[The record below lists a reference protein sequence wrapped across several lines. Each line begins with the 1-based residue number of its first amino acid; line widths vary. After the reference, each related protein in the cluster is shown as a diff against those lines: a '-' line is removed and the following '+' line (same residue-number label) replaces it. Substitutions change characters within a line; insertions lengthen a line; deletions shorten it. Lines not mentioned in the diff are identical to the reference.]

1 MKKTL
6 RFLIALTIIFATLT
20 GFAQSGADVNSSIK
34 PIEVMLGDEPAIII
48 GGHTVTL
55 AQAIK
60 IAIDQNQDIL
70 MGKYDVAMTDSDA
83 ERYKTKYSPYL
94 SAEAG
99 LGAYKYPGMT
109 QQTTGEK
116 KRSADFSASIAKMF
130 SSGTTVAAGIQKTY
144 SNTKWNTPGI
154 PKKSYNPVIFATV
167 QQELLKN
174 GFGYTDRKEQQ
185 LLDNAAIMQR
195 DAIIYNLSLVVV
207 GVIVDYWDVI
217 VNKTQMDNARLMLQ
231 ETRRVRDII
240 SANVRLGLA
249 ERFELNLWNSLVAS
263 SEAMLSNSEQEHRD
277 SLRKFMR
284 LVNLDE
290 TITMQEKA
298 VFSAALPEINEE
310 EALKTAYEK
319 RVDYKNALKAM
330 ENSKLILKIAES
342 NALPSLTGE
351 ITVAS
356 MDYNS
361 ELGKSYS
368 NTITGENPSIE
379 ARIKMTYPLN
389 NKDQKIN
396 ERNARWGV
404 EQSKHEVDK
413 YKRVVKDDVISKIEK
428 IRTRHN
434 LYQKAKETRV
444 EAETYYKSMLVSL
457 RRGRFTAAAAR
468 DALDTLISSRQ
479 QELSMLVYF
488 NASLLEF
495 EVAKNEL
502 FETYEIDV
510 ESYIPKK

>member
-1 MKKTL
+1 
-6 RFLIALTIIFATLT
+6 
-20 GFAQSGADVNSSIK
+20 
-34 PIEVMLGDEPAIII
+34 
-48 GGHTVTL
+48 
-55 AQAIK
+55 
-60 IAIDQNQDIL
+60 
-70 MGKYDVAMTDSDA
+70 
-83 ERYKTKYSPYL
+83 
-94 SAEAG
+94 
-99 LGAYKYPGMT
+99 
-109 QQTTGEK
+109 
-116 KRSADFSASIAKMF
+116 
-130 SSGTTVAAGIQKTY
+130 
-144 SNTKWNTPGI
+144 
-154 PKKSYNPVIFATV
+154 
-167 QQELLKN
+167 
-174 GFGYTDRKEQQ
+174 
-185 LLDNAAIMQR
+185 
-195 DAIIYNLSLVVV
+195 
-207 GVIVDYWDVI
+207 
-217 VNKTQMDNARLMLQ
+217 
-231 ETRRVRDII
+231 
-240 SANVRLGLA
+240 
-249 ERFELNLWNSLVAS
+249 VAS